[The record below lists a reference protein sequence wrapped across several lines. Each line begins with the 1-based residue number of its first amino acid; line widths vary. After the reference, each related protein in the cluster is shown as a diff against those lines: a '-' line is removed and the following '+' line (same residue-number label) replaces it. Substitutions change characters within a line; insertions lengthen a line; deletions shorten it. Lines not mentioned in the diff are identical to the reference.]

1 MGLMSDDLR
10 VEPGTDSSDGWL
22 VWQAI
27 QIRLRF
33 ILLVGILAIM
43 ALLWPWMSSGW
54 SRILVRFNPPMMG
67 TAVSAN
73 NEFFCPMDPGVVSVW
88 PAICPIC
95 NMDLITRTKGDAIL
109 LPTGVIARM
118 QISPYRIALAGV
130 RTVAIE
136 ERVTINNL
144 EKRSLLVPLTSIVYR
159 EDETLIYV
167 ERAPGMIDGV
177 KVSLGDRI
185 DDYYEIIDGEVSAGQ
200 RVVAMGTLLMDAES
214 RLNPNLTTQYFGAS
228 DRLSAATP
236 PPTAKRPAS
245 PDRSLATL
253 NPNDRAI
260 VELQRYCPVTLER
273 LGSMGTPLFVS
284 IGERKVAICCEG
296 CRGSL
301 EKEPDKY
308 LGGLEEKLSD
318 ERSPK

>member
-1 MGLMSDDLR
+1 MSDNLQ
-10 VEPGTDSSDGWL
+10 VEPRTDSSGWWIVL
-22 VWQAI
+22 QAI

-33 ILLVGILAIM
+33 ILLVGILASI
-43 ALLWPWMSSGW
+43 ALLWPWLSSGW
-54 SRILVRFNPPMMG
+54 SRILARLNPPMMDS
-67 TAVSAN
+67 AVSAN
-73 NEFFCPMDPGVVSVW
+73 NEYFCPMDPGVVSVW

-130 RTVAIE
+130 RTVPIE
-136 ERVTINNL
+136 ERAASKDS
-144 EKRSLLVPLTSIVYR
+144 EKRSLLVPMTSIVHR

-177 KVSLGDRI
+177 KVLLGDRI
-185 DDYYEIIDGEVSAGQ
+185 DDCYEIIDGEVKAGQ
-200 RVVAMGTLLMDAES
+200 RVVAMGTLLIDAES

-228 DRLSAATP
+228 DRLIAETP
-236 PPTAKRPAS
+236 PPTAKRS
-245 PDRSLATL
+245 VSHDRSLAQL
-253 NPNDRAI
+253 NQNDRAI
-260 VELQRYCPVTLER
+260 VDVQRYCPVTLEP
-273 LGSMGTPLFVS
+273 LGSMGTPIFVS
-284 IGERKVAICCEG
+284 IGEQKIAICCEG

-308 LGGLEEKLSD
+308 LGELEEKLSN

>member
-1 MGLMSDDLR
+1 MSENLR
-10 VEPGTDSSDGWL
+10 VEPGKDSSEWWL
-22 VWQAI
+22 VLRAI
-27 QIRLRF
+27 QVRLRF
-33 ILLVGILAIM
+33 LLLVLILASI
-43 ALLWPWMSSGW
+43 AFVWPWLSSGW
-54 SRILVRFNPPMMG
+54 SRILVRLNSPM
-67 TAVSAN
+67 TSSAVSAN
-73 NEFFCPMDPGVVSVW
+73 KEYFCPMDPGVVSVW

-109 LPTGVIARM
+109 LPTGIVARM
-118 QISPYRIALAGV
+118 QISPYRITLAGV
-130 RTVAIE
+130 RTVPID
-136 ERVTINNL
+136 ERVRL
-144 EKRSLLVPLTSIVYR
+144 SDSDKRSLLVPMTSIVHR
-159 EDETLIYV
+159 EDETIIYV

-185 DDYYEIIDGEVSAGQ
+185 DDCYEIIDGEVKAGQ
-200 RVVAMGTLLMDAES
+200 RVVAMGTLLIDAES

-228 DRLSAATP
+228 DRLIAETP

-245 PDRSLATL
+245 RERSLAGL

-260 VELQRYCPVTLER
+260 VEVQLYCPVTLEP

-284 IGERKVAICCEG
+284 IGERKIAICCEG

-301 EKEPDKY
+301 KKEPDKY
-308 LGGLEEKLSD
+308 LGELEEKLSS

>member
-1 MGLMSDDLR
+1 MSDNLR
-10 VEPGTDSSDGWL
+10 IKPVTNSSNAWIVL
-22 VWQAI
+22 QAI

-33 ILLVGILAIM
+33 ILLVGVLASIV
-43 ALLWPWMSSGW
+43 LLWPWLSSGW
-54 SRILVRFNPPMMG
+54 SRILVRLNPSKMG
-67 TAVSAN
+67 SAVSAN

-130 RTVAIE
+130 RTVPIK
-136 ERVTINNL
+136 ERVAL
-144 EKRSLLVPLTSIVYR
+144 DDSEKRSLMVPTTSIVHR

-177 KVSLGDRI
+177 KVTIGGRT
-185 DDYYEIIDGEVSAGQ
+185 DDCYEIIDGEVKAGQ
-200 RVVAMGTLLMDAES
+200 RVVAMGTLLIDAES

-228 DRLSAATP
+228 DRLIAETP
-236 PPTAKRPAS
+236 PPKAKRATS
-245 PDRSLATL
+245 NDRSLDAL

-260 VELQRYCPVTLER
+260 VEIQRYCPVTLEP
-273 LGSMGTPLFVS
+273 LGSMGIPLFVS
-284 IGERKVAICCEG
+284 VGERKIAICCEG

-301 EKEPDKY
+301 EKEPAKY
-308 LGGLEEKLSD
+308 LGDLENKLSN
-318 ERSPK
+318 ERTPK

>member
-1 MGLMSDDLR
+1 MSDNVS
-10 VEPGTDSSDGWL
+10 VEPGTDSSDRWI

-33 ILLVGILAIM
+33 ILLVGILASI
-43 ALLWPWMSSGW
+43 ALLWPWFSSVW
-54 SRILVRFNPPMMG
+54 SSILVRFNPPVMG
-67 TAVSAN
+67 SAVSAN
-73 NEFFCPMDPGVVSVW
+73 NEYFCPMDPGVVSVW

-136 ERVTINNL
+136 ERATVNIL
-144 EKRSLLVPLTSIVYR
+144 EKRSLLVPMTSIVHR

-185 DDYYEIIDGEVSAGQ
+185 DDRYEIIDGDVKAGQ

-228 DRLSAATP
+228 DRLRAETP
-236 PPTAKRPAS
+236 PPIAKRPVS
-245 PDRSLATL
+245 PDRSLVAL
-253 NPNDRAI
+253 NSNDRAI
-260 VELQRYCPVTLER
+260 VELQRYCPVTLEP

-308 LGGLEEKLSD
+308 LGELEKKLSN

>member
-1 MGLMSDDLR
+1 MSDNLR
-10 VEPGTDSSDGWL
+10 VKQGTDSSDWWIVL
-22 VWQAI
+22 QAI

-33 ILLVGILAIM
+33 ILLVGILASI
-43 ALLWPWMSSGW
+43 ALLWPWLSSGW
-54 SRILVRFNPPMMG
+54 SRILVQLNPPRMG
-67 TAVSAN
+67 SAVSAN
-73 NEFFCPMDPGVVSVW
+73 KEYFCPMDPGVVSVW

-130 RTVAIE
+130 RTIPIE
-136 ERVTINNL
+136 ERASLNDT
-144 EKRSLLVPLTSIVYR
+144 ERRSLWVPMTSIVHR

-177 KVSLGDRI
+177 KVLLGDRI
-185 DDYYEIIDGEVSAGQ
+185 DDCYEIIDGDVKAGQ
-200 RVVAMGTLLMDAES
+200 RVVAMGTLLIDAES

-228 DRLSAATP
+228 DRLIAETP
-236 PPTAKRPAS
+236 PPTAKRAAS
-245 PDRSLATL
+245 TDRSLAGL
-253 NPNDRAI
+253 NPNDRTI
-260 VELQRYCPVTLER
+260 VELQRYCPVTLEP
-273 LGSMGTPLFVS
+273 LGSMGIPLFVS
-284 IGERKVAICCEG
+284 IGERKIGICCEG

-308 LGGLEEKLSD
+308 LGELEKKLSD
-318 ERSPK
+318 ERSLK